1 MLLALL
7 TDQLRFQ
14 LPPRVT
20 RVSQQLQPQDSL
32 HPLLWLSQT
41 PYMRGIHI
49 QRYTL
54 IDKAKINFK
63 KKKKGVLKIRQV
75 EIPTVKEGL
84 TSGPYSFSL

>member
-1 MLLALL
+1 
-7 TDQLRFQ
+7 
-14 LPPRVT
+14 
-20 RVSQQLQPQDSL
+20 
-32 HPLLWLSQT
+32 
-41 PYMRGIHI
+41 MRGIHI